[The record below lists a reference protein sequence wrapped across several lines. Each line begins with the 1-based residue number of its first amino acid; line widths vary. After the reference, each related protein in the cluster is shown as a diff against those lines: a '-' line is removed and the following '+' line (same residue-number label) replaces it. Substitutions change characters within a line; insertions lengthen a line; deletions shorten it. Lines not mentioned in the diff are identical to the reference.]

1 MATATLTLESLTLAF
16 DALNA
21 DQQIMLLDYLADR
34 TPYTD
39 ELFTGIWEAAKEHG
53 RFVAEDEYPSADD
66 QEDIADDI
74 ACRIVAPANSSKE
87 YRARQAA
94 DRNGTLNFALEY
106 NMRRRA
112 AA

>member
-1 MATATLTLESLTLAF
+1 MIPAITLEAITVAF

-39 ELFTGIWEAAKEHG
+39 ELFGGLWEAAKEHG
-53 RFVAEDEYPSADD
+53 RFVAEDEYPGADD

-74 ACRIVAPANSSKE
+74 ACRIIAPASSSKE
-87 YRARQAA
+87 YRARQTA
-94 DRNGTLNFALEY
+94 DRNGTLNFALDF
-106 NMRRRA
+106 NLRRRA